1 MLRLRL
7 LRLAFAPAML
17 LGAGDVHCQ
26 ERAPEP
32 YELMRT
38 LRAIQ
43 DRIARGD
50 NAAFLSYKT
59 SLTRITQQFG
69 KAPAAAWKDPRN
81 VRAAVALVLS
91 GGDPR
96 ILEPLVAQVTGP
108 DQKLVSAALAYGHNS
123 NDEAKE
129 LLADIDART
138 LDASVAGHVALI
150 QAELAGKAESTKIL
164 ARLGEARLLAP
175 GTMIEETALRREVS
189 SRCRAQRC
197 RSLRELDQAVHAPVR
212 QFRAHGEFPPP
223 ARHRRGDPRPGRRA
237 GAQVEARSH
246 AGGCSPTPSGR
257 TSICPSPGRVSREA
271 ASISS
276 FGRPPRPRRWPART
290 APATCAPSCA
300 RRPCSSSPTSS
311 TRGSPCWRAFRPR
324 TSATRRRRFSSRRCA
339 LPGRSGAT
347 SKPPATD
354 TGPPRGATE
363 PLIVASA
370 RSAIARVDDLLG
382 GGRK

>member
-17 LGAGDVHCQ
+17 LGAGDGHCQ

-43 DRIARGD
+43 DGIARGD

-96 ILEPLVAQVTGP
+96 ILEPLVAQVTGS

-175 GTMIEETALRREVS
+175 GTMIEETALRREVTLAVELSDADLFES
-189 SRCRAQRC
+189 STKQYMRRFAN
-197 RSLRELDQAVHAPVR
+197 SVHMGNFRR
-212 QFRAHGEFPPP
+212 QLAIDL
-223 ARHRRGDPRPGRRA
+223 ATRGLADEPERRA
-237 GAQVEARSH
+237 RLEATLETLADAKRQDVYLSVAWEGLKGSSVDLILWAASKAAAVAGENSASNLRSKL
-246 AGGCSPTPSGR
+246 C
-257 TSICPSPGRVSREA
+257 EA
-271 ASISS
+271 AVLIVTDEFDKGLSVLESIPAENLSDEETALL
-276 FGRPPRPRRWPART
+276 FAALRVARQVRRDVK
-290 APATCAPSCA
+290 
-300 RRPCSSSPTSS
+300 PT
-311 TRGSPCWRAFRPR
+311 
-324 TSATRRRRFSSRRCA
+324 
-339 LPGRSGAT
+339 
-347 SKPPATD
+347 ATD

-363 PLIVASA
+363 PQIVASA

>member
-26 ERAPEP
+26 GRAPEP

-43 DRIARGD
+43 DGIARGD

-96 ILEPLVAQVTGP
+96 ILEPLVAQATGS

-138 LDASVAGHVALI
+138 LDASLAGHVALI
-150 QAELAGKAESTKIL
+150 QAELAGKTESTKIL

-175 GTMIEETALRREVS
+175 GTMIEETALRREVTLAVELSDADLFES
-189 SRCRAQRC
+189 STKQYMRRFANSVHMGNFRRQLAIDLATRGLADEPERRTRLEATLDVLADAQRQDVYLSVAWEGLKGSSVDLILWAASKAAAVAGENSASNL
-197 RSLRELDQAVHAPVR
+197 RSKL
-212 QFRAHGEFPPP
+212 
-223 ARHRRGDPRPGRRA
+223 
-237 GAQVEARSH
+237 
-246 AGGCSPTPSGR
+246 C
-257 TSICPSPGRVSREA
+257 EA
-271 ASISS
+271 AVLIVTDEFDKGLSVLESIPAENLSDEETALL
-276 FGRPPRPRRWPART
+276 FAALRVARQVRRDV
-290 APATCAPSCA
+290 
-300 RRPCSSSPTSS
+300 
-311 TRGSPCWRAFRPR
+311 
-324 TSATRRRRFSSRRCA
+324 
-339 LPGRSGAT
+339 
-347 SKPPATD
+347 KPPAAD

-363 PLIVASA
+363 PQIVVSA

>member
-17 LGAGDVHCQ
+17 LGAGDAHCQ
-26 ERAPEP
+26 GRAPEP

-43 DRIARGD
+43 DGIARGD

-96 ILEPLVAQVTGP
+96 ILEPLVAQATGS

-150 QAELAGKAESTKIL
+150 QAELAGKTESTKIL

-175 GTMIEETALRREVS
+175 GTMIEETALRREVTLAVELSDADLFES
-189 SRCRAQRC
+189 STKQYMRRFANSVHMGNFRRQLAIDLATRGLADEPERRTRLEATLDVLADAQRQDVYLSVAWEGLKGSSVDLILWAASKAAAVAGENSASNL
-197 RSLRELDQAVHAPVR
+197 RSKL
-212 QFRAHGEFPPP
+212 
-223 ARHRRGDPRPGRRA
+223 
-237 GAQVEARSH
+237 
-246 AGGCSPTPSGR
+246 C
-257 TSICPSPGRVSREA
+257 EA
-271 ASISS
+271 AVLIVTDEFDRGLSVLESIPAENLSDEETALL
-276 FGRPPRPRRWPART
+276 FAALRVARQVRRDV
-290 APATCAPSCA
+290 
-300 RRPCSSSPTSS
+300 
-311 TRGSPCWRAFRPR
+311 
-324 TSATRRRRFSSRRCA
+324 
-339 LPGRSGAT
+339 
-347 SKPPATD
+347 KPPAAD

-363 PLIVASA
+363 PQIVVSA